1 MKLLHCIEF
10 EFEETIDDSLI
21 EGKTPKE
28 IAEQLAHNYIDKV
41 EAFSAAIEADGLK
54 KTKEIYGLRKPACLC
69 EILRGI
75 ADSIE
80 KGECQCCEE
89 EDEEENTEEEKC
101 E

>member
-28 IAEQLAHNYIDKV
+28 VAEQIAHNYTKKV
-41 EAFSAAIEADGLK
+41 EEFSAAIEADGLK

-69 EILRGI
+69 ELLRSI

-89 EDEEENTEEEKC
+89 DEEENAEEEKC